1 MQCIGFVGGLL
12 FSFIRIHTYHA
23 PFGLAW
29 MLATQLMGAEPMFSG
44 LGILL
49 GSLLK
54 RPILLTEPAS
64 AALYFIVYAILLI
77 FSERVR
83 PSIRFLVFL
92 LCCAISSPLTL
103 MHDPMELLYQLVS
116 LGIIVAAS
124 FPMRRALRAIKTLR
138 KTRRLTDAE
147 QGSIVFVFGLLLLVL
162 EPLHGFSLSVSVI
175 LLLFSSMLAVH
186 LRSSYGTVASVL
198 MALILSLYVKNDG
211 WMIGAVALSSVSA
224 AYLSDRGRSAIVMAH
239 LLSVILF
246 GFFTKESAHVANLPN
261 LCVATALFALFPSAW
276 LEQLRMMTVT
286 QTIVSESLRLSQEA
300 WREST
305 KAELLHTGIMLS
317 GMSELFDRSEESDLV
332 AEWTMRA
339 ALTVCNGCEVR
350 RICWANQELMQTTL
364 CATAE
369 LLDGGH
375 TVSIIEPIDSDC
387 RHFGDLCAS
396 VRLAYAQAKS
406 QEALIK
412 REQDL
417 DDFLN
422 RQFRGAG
429 EAVLQLTDALTLR
442 QANEGEQ
449 EEQLFLSL
457 LEQGLPIL
465 SVTMGTRCDRMT
477 VRLTLESV
485 RTLKEHTIVHAASVA
500 LDHRMR
506 CISMEVSDPLCIV
519 HLEPQT
525 NLTAEFQSA
534 SLALHD
540 GINGD
545 SFGECRLFGGRVLY
559 AISDGMGSGMRAER
573 ESRTALKLLFDL
585 YRMGLRRELIYENV
599 NRMLL
604 SKGHEDMYATLDAL
618 NIDLTTGNCSVMK
631 YGAPPSYL
639 YRDGILRML
648 SGEALPCGI
657 FDDAKPSVQELT
669 LKEKDVIVLCS
680 DGVFDAIQEDTE
692 SILKQSLKEGDR
704 CADAILQSALQTGQ
718 RDDMTVL
725 VVRIGA

>member
-1 MQCIGFVGGLL
+1 
-12 FSFIRIHTYHA
+12 
-23 PFGLAW
+23 

-49 GSLLK
+49 GSVLK
-54 RPILLTEPAS
+54 RPFLLTEPAS

-83 PSIRFLVFL
+83 PSIRFLIFL
-92 LCCAISSPLTL
+92 LCCAISSPLAL
-103 MHDPMELLYQLVS
+103 VSDPMELLYQLVS
-116 LGIIVAAS
+116 LGIVVAAA
-124 FPMRRALRAIKTLR
+124 FPMRRALRAVKTVR
-138 KTRRLTDAE
+138 KTRRFTDAE
-147 QGSIVFVFGLLLLVL
+147 QGSIVFVAGLLLLVL

-175 LLLFSSMLAVH
+175 LLLFSSMLAVY
-186 LRSSYGTVASVL
+186 LRSSYGTVAAVL
-198 MALILSLYVKNDG
+198 MALILSLYVQNDG
-211 WMIGAVALSSVSA
+211 WMIGAVALAAVGS
-224 AYLSDRGRSAIVMAH
+224 AYLSDRGKAGIVMSH
-239 LLSVILF
+239 LLSIFLF
-246 GFFTKESAHVANLPN
+246 GFFTKESPHVANLPN
-261 LCVATALFALFPSAW
+261 LCVASAIFALFPSAW
-276 LEQLRMMTVT
+276 LEQLRTMTLT
-286 QTIVSESLRLSQEA
+286 QSIVSETLSLTHEA
-300 WREST
+300 WQENA
-305 KAELLHTGIMLS
+305 KAELVHTGNMLA
-317 GMSELFDRSEESDLV
+317 GMSELFDRTEDNDLV
-332 AEWTMRA
+332 TEWTMRA

-350 RICWANQELMQTTL
+350 RICWANQDLMQSTL
-364 CATAE
+364 LTMAG
-369 LLDGGH
+369 LLDCGK
-375 TVSIIEPIDSDC
+375 TVAIMEPVDSDC

-406 QEALIK
+406 QEALLK

-417 DDFLN
+417 DEFLN

-429 EAVLQLTDALTLR
+429 EAVLQLTDTLTVR
-442 QANEGEQ
+442 QMSEAEQ
-449 EEQLFLSL
+449 EERLFLSL

-465 SVTMGTRCDRMT
+465 SVSVGTRCDRLT
-477 VRLTLESV
+477 VRLTLESI
-485 RTLKEHTIVHAASVA
+485 RTLKESNVVHAASVA
-500 LDHRMR
+500 LDRKMR
-506 CISMEVSDPLCIV
+506 CVSMEASEPLCIV

-525 NLTAEFQSA
+525 NYKAELKSA

-545 SFGECRLFGGRVLY
+545 SFGECRLFGGRVLF
-559 AISDGMGSGMRAER
+559 AISDGMGSGLRAER

-618 NIDLTTGNCSVMK
+618 SIDLTTGNCSVMK

-639 YRDGILRML
+639 YRDGMLRML

-669 LKEKDVIVLCS
+669 LKENDVLVLCS
-680 DGVFDAIQEDTE
+680 DGVFDAIQDDSDTVLRQG
-692 SILKQSLKEGDR
+692 LKDKDR
-704 CADAILQSALQTGQ
+704 CADVILESALQTGQ

-725 VVRIGA
+725 VVRISA